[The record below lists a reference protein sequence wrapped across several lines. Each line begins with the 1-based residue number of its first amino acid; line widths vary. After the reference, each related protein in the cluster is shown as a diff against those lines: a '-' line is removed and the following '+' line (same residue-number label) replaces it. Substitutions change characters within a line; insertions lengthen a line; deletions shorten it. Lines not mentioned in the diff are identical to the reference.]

1 MTHINTEMV
10 NLFNDCFVSVYARK
24 DVSSVSSFNLDY
36 AVPIAI
42 LIDIDIIPSIVLSLR
57 S

>member
-1 MTHINTEMV
+1 MA

-24 DVSSVSSFNLDY
+24 DVSSVASFNLDY
-36 AVPIAI
+36 AVSIAI